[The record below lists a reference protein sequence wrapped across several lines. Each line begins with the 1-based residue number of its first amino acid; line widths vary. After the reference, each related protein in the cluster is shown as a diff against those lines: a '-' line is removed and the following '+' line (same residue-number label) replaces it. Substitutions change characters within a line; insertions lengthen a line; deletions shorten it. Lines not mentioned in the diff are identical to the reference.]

1 MTYASRRLLFGTAGV
16 PLSTPAASTLAAIE
30 HIKKLRLDCLEV
42 EFVRGVRMGSDT
54 AREIG
59 QRAASLGI
67 SLSVHAPYYINLNS
81 PEPGKRLASQERLTA
96 SARLARLLGAKS
108 VVFHCG
114 YYGHDTQEKAFDN
127 IRAGLDDVLSI
138 ARAEK
143 NPVILRPETMGKT
156 SQFGSLDEI
165 LLLCRGADGLLP
177 CLDFSHLH
185 ARGPGEN
192 SYRYFL
198 KVLRK
203 VEKKLG
209 RSAIENIHVHI
220 SGVLYGEKGEIKHL
234 DLKKSDLNFDSW
246 VQVMNDLGVAGSVIC
261 ESPNL
266 EKDALMLK
274 NMYESYSRKA
284 SMHR

>member
-1 MTYASRRLLFGTAGV
+1 MTPASRKLLFGTAGV

-30 HIKKLRLDCLEV
+30 HIKRLKLDCLEV

-54 AREIG
+54 AREIAR
-59 QRAASLGI
+59 QAEALGI
-67 SLSVHAPYYINLNS
+67 RLSVHAPYYINLNS
-81 PEPGKRLASQERLTA
+81 PEQGKRLASQERLTA

-114 YYGHDTQEKAFDN
+114 YYGQDTPEQAFETV
-127 IRAGLDDVLSI
+127 RAGLGNVLSML
-138 ARAEK
+138 RAEK

-156 SQFGSLDEI
+156 SQFGSLDEV
-165 LLLCRGADGLLP
+165 LLLCREMEGLLP

-185 ARGPGEN
+185 ARGPGNN
-192 SYRYFL
+192 SYRDFL

-209 RSAIENIHVHI
+209 RTAIEDIHVHI
-220 SGVLYGEKGEIKHL
+220 SGILYGEKGEIKHL
-234 DLKKSDLNFDSW
+234 DLNKSDLNFDSW
-246 VQVMNDLGVAGSVIC
+246 VQVMTDLGAAGSVVC

-274 NMYESYSRKA
+274 NMYESYARKSA
-284 SMHR
+284 TRR